1 MEPQDDPMGEEAVD
15 LWGAED
21 PPDDVEDPVVTQA
34 TRSSISASNPWVL
47 YEAGIICAREENGE
61 LTKNSQIR
69 REDHCSQGMEPSI
82 TTTLQ
87 KIALRR
93 QSIGRAD
100 WEKLLLDRSFMPTLH
115 QSLGDWT
122 HVVLVEERRK
132 DRGHENLSGHLSPT
146 LDRLDA
152 RTS

>member
-61 LTKNSQIR
+61 LTKNSSGEKIIVL
-69 REDHCSQGMEPSI
+69 REWKPSI
-82 TTTLQ
+82 TTTEDSTTKAIHRSCRLG
-87 KIALRR
+87 KA
-93 QSIGRAD
+93 S
-100 WEKLLLDRSFMPTLH
+100 LDRSFMPTLH

>member
-47 YEAGIICAREENGE
+47 YEAGIILCTRRERRTHKE
-61 LTKNSQIR
+61 LIR

-82 TTTLQ
+82 TTTEDSTTKAIHRFVQ
-87 KIALRR
+87 TGKKA
-93 QSIGRAD
+93 S
-100 WEKLLLDRSFMPTLH
+100 LDRSFMPTLH
-115 QSLGDWT
+115 QRLG
-122 HVVLVEERRK
+122 
-132 DRGHENLSGHLSPT
+132 
-146 LDRLDA
+146 RLDA
-152 RTS
+152 CCLG